1 MTTSMGKDT
10 EDALSSSSD
19 EEVQILNPA
28 MLSTASFPQFSKF
41 PPEVRNKIWIQ
52 SVTHERILKV
62 YSEECRIELRE
73 RIAMSKLFVTN
84 RESRAAAKRFYRVH
98 IPCTYV
104 HATSTYDGIF
114 YFNPELDIIHVSVWS
129 YFPELSHH
137 IWRLDPLH
145 VGNVNLALQ
154 TYASCCRY
162 HYSTSSFKT
171 DCDLEKVKAAIQRLK
186 RFIFV
191 GVYDSETCQ
200 YPENRQRPDR
210 GIASSPF
217 VPVKPHV
224 PVFQTMEHDPRAVG
238 DFLDGVDPDELMN
251 LSNIVADWFEHLE
264 EWGINNDHTLLY
276 QFMISYPDC
285 DPEIIARE
293 NERWAPD
300 LGDQSSGLSTPNST
314 LSMSVQAVYNRED
327 AIALAENEMEER
339 KRILDQILKEDSEVD
354 VEKISRQGVTPAF
367 GFWLF
372 SLEALPVAR
381 LDADP
386 RVLIENFRTE
396 RQKQFKKHTPQLC
409 LSHLPADN
417 PNDPQYP

>member
-1 MTTSMGKDT
+1 MTTSLGTGT
-10 EDALSSSSD
+10 EDAISSGSD
-19 EEVQILNPA
+19 EEVQTLNPA
-28 MLSTASFPQFSKF
+28 MLSTSSFPQFSKF
-41 PPEVRNKIWIQ
+41 PPEVRDKIWIQ
-52 SVTHERILKV
+52 SVTHERILKI

-84 RESRAAAKRFYRVH
+84 HESRAAAKRFYRVH

-104 HATSTYDGIF
+104 HTTSTYDGIL
-114 YFNPELDIIHVSVWS
+114 YFNPELDIIHVSGPMGAVADIIIPPARS
-129 YFPELSHH
+129 K
-137 IWRLDPLH
+137 
-145 VGNVNLALQ
+145 Q
-154 TYASCCRY
+154 TV
-162 HYSTSSFKT
+162 TWK
-171 DCDLEKVKAAIQRLK
+171 KIKAAIQRLK

-200 YPENRQRPDR
+200 YPENSQRPDR

-224 PVFQTMEHDPRAVG
+224 PVFQTMEQDTRAVG
-238 DFLDGVDPDELMN
+238 DFLDGVDPDEM
-251 LSNIVADWFEHLE
+251 LSLSDIVADWFGHE
-264 EWGINNDHTLLY
+264 EWGINNDPTLLY
-276 QFMISYPDC
+276 QIMTSYPDC

-314 LSMSVQAVYNRED
+314 LSKSVQAVYHRED
-327 AIALAENEMEER
+327 AIAFAENEMEGK
-339 KRILDQILKEDSEVD
+339 KRILDQILEEDSEVD
-354 VEKISRQGVTPAF
+354 VEKISREGVTAAF

-372 SLEALPVAR
+372 PLEALPVVR
-381 LDADP
+381 LDADS
-386 RVLIENFRTE
+386 RVLTEDFRTE
-396 RQKQFKKHTPQLC
+396 LQKQFKKHTPQLC